1 MIEEGGSMMFYLEIE
16 KEKKKLNE
24 MIEKGQP
31 YEKILEQSRKV
42 DELIN
47 KLILR
52 QGD

>member
-1 MIEEGGSMMFYLEIE
+1 MIIYYEIE
-16 KEKKKLNE
+16 LQKKKLNE
-24 MIEKGQP
+24 MIENGQP
-31 YEKILEQSRKV
+31 YEKILEQSQKV